1 MTDRHTHLLNNGPIE
16 DVLEV
21 LEEMEPENR
30 SEAIFVWLY
39 PQTVDQLLE
48 HFGADNWEPEIGYDA
63 RRLWL
68 IGFYAGR
75 NFTLSR
81 EKDTLHYS
89 PPERW

>member
-1 MTDRHTHLLNNGPIE
+1 MTDRHTILNNGPIE

-21 LEEMEPENR
+21 LEKLDPANR

-48 HFGADNWEPEIGYDA
+48 HLGSPNWEPEVGYDA

-68 IGFYAGR
+68 IGFYTGR
-75 NFTLSR
+75 DEAFVAPSH
-81 EKDTLHYS
+81 E
-89 PPERW
+89 ERW

>member
-1 MTDRHTHLLNNGPIE
+1 MTDLREAEVLLNNGPIE

-48 HFGADNWEPEIGYDA
+48 HFGSPNWEPEIGYDA

-75 NFTLSR
+75 DAQAFGAPSH
-81 EKDTLHYS
+81 E
-89 PPERW
+89 ERW

>member
-1 MTDRHTHLLNNGPIE
+1 MTDRREAEVFLNNGPIE

-21 LEEMEPENR
+21 LEEMNSENR

-48 HFGADNWEPEIGYDA
+48 HFDSPNWEPAVGYDA

-75 NFTLSR
+75 DAQAFVAPSH
-81 EKDTLHYS
+81 EV
-89 PPERW
+89 RW